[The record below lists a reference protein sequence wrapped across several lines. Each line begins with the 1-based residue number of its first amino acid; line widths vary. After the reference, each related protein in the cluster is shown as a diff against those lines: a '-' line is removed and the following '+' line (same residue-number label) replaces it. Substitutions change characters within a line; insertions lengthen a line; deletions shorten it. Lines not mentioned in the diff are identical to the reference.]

1 MPNDADDEIGRHA
14 AALLRG
20 SVVAAAGCG
29 KTEQIARAV
38 AYSARRRLILTH
50 THAGVDAIT
59 KRLKLRKI
67 PSEKYR
73 VDTIAGWCLRF
84 ASAFPKRSGIGVV
97 SPALAT
103 DWKGVYEAATTL
115 VTSGAIGGIIEASYG
130 GLFVDEYQD
139 CTREQHDVVRLLA
152 GQIPCCIFGDPLQSI
167 FDFRGQQPVDWD
179 ADVFPAFPRTAE
191 LTTPWRWKNAEN
203 PELAEWLKA
212 MRSSLEQGGPID
224 FNGRPDCV
232 KFAALPTDP
241 QYQQSAVIAECLR
254 SISDVDDGNLIVIGD
269 GANANGRANLALKL
283 GKYGFS
289 MIEPVG
295 CKELFA
301 AARTIQSATGVA
313 RFKAVLGFVAKC
325 MSGTDKAGIEKAVES
340 HLAGGR
346 RGHKK
351 FGDILPIVDAIIKT
365 NSDEAILAF
374 LIALQARD
382 GISLFRREMF
392 FAMRSALQ
400 IKITRESNTLPD
412 SIWEVQ
418 NRIRHAGRKFSRRS
432 IGSTLLVKGLEFDHA
447 VIVHAANMTRKDW
460 YVALTRATNGIRVIA
475 PQARFVAAA

>member
-1 MPNDADDEIGRHA
+1 
-14 AALLRG
+14 
-20 SVVAAAGCG
+20 
-29 KTEQIARAV
+29 
-38 AYSARRRLILTH
+38 
-50 THAGVDAIT
+50 
-59 KRLKLRKI
+59 
-67 PSEKYR
+67 
-73 VDTIAGWCLRF
+73 
-84 ASAFPKRSGIGVV
+84 
-97 SPALAT
+97 
-103 DWKGVYEAATTL
+103 
-115 VTSGAIGGIIEASYG
+115 
-130 GLFVDEYQD
+130 
-139 CTREQHDVVRLLA
+139 
-152 GQIPCCIFGDPLQSI
+152 
-167 FDFRGQQPVDWD
+167 
-179 ADVFPAFPRTAE
+179 